1 MNKKKL
7 ILFMIITI
15 LLAVVLICLVPRYT
29 SIDLALNAVK
39 LDTDGN
45 EVGTVLI
52 RIQGCKLDYLLRAD
66 RLELSIFPFDD
77 LTSIELSES
86 DGITGAIQSREGV
99 DYLVCPL
106 GGMYTPS
113 NESFFGDLGFS
124 PDLDRWVFCNHT
136 GGDGAYYVASASGND
151 STEDLV
157 AYFEGLV
164 DLSTAA
170 SLSVPDSRIDWTMYG
185 YMVSPGEEP
194 ISTTDLSVSGT
205 VTYGE
210 TGTDVLELDIA
221 FPQTARYRYD
231 GPTAYYSQSR
241 DIWGLGY
248 FVCASYSYDSSANAS
263 VFSCFAVSLDKE
275 YVIFNWEDGQDLY
288 LVASTDPETDPHDI
302 LAYFQIFREKYAVDD

>member
-1 MNKKKL
+1 MFNANQRGFGITLYLVL
-7 ILFMIITI
+7 ILALT
-15 LLAVVLICLVPRYT
+15 VVLGGC
-29 SIDLALNAVK
+29 ANAG
-39 LDTDGN
+39 LGNTTESTTLQTTDPA
-45 EVGTVLI
+45 T
-52 RIQGCKLDYLLRAD
+52 
-66 RLELSIFPFDD
+66 
-77 LTSIELSES
+77 
-86 DGITGAIQSREGV
+86 
-99 DYLVCPL
+99 
-106 GGMYTPS
+106 
-113 NESFFGDLGFS
+113 
-124 PDLDRWVFCNHT
+124 
-136 GGDGAYYVASASGND
+136 
-151 STEDLV
+151 
-157 AYFEGLV
+157 
-164 DLSTAA
+164 
-170 SLSVPDSRIDWTMYG
+170 VPDSRIDWTMYG

-210 TGTDVLELDIA
+210 TGTDVLKLDIA